1 MEELST
7 VHINLKAW
15 PTAWIFISSRSKKT
29 SIEVLTQQTFLA
41 FILMYSSQMSFTSP
55 PWTRHTDLYFWSRCG
70 YKLFNSSTMHN
81 TQCAITVNFVY
92 RLRCGSVKHRALTQR
107 HQRLSTV
114 SQKNLICFMSLVLVV
129 YSLFTAFTNQLFC
142 ISAGQTERTTQ
153 RVSFKPPATKPLC
166 YLRHGVRLASPAW
179 ETHPGLLRVRG
190 DCKSL
195 LLLSTQMQKTIC
207 CKENIK
213 RAYNSPWNKL
223 SRVSIL

>member
-15 PTAWIFISSRSKKT
+15 PSAWIFISSRSKRT
-29 SIEVLTQQTFLA
+29 SIEVLTQQSSLA
-41 FILMYSSQMSFTSP
+41 FTLMYSSQMSFASHHLEQETQI
-55 PWTRHTDLYFWSRCG
+55 YIWSQCVLQVCFSASARC
-70 YKLFNSSTMHN
+70 TIHN
-81 TQCAITVNFVY
+81 TQCAITLNFVY
-92 RLRCGSVKHRALTQR
+92 RLRCCSVKNRALTQR

-114 SQKNLICFMSLVLVV
+114 SQKNLIRFMSLVLVV

-153 RVSFKPPATKPLC
+153 RLSFKPPATKPLC

-179 ETHPGLLRVRG
+179 ETHPGLLWVRG

-195 LLLSTQMQKTIC
+195 LLLST
-207 CKENIK
+207 
-213 RAYNSPWNKL
+213 
-223 SRVSIL
+223 